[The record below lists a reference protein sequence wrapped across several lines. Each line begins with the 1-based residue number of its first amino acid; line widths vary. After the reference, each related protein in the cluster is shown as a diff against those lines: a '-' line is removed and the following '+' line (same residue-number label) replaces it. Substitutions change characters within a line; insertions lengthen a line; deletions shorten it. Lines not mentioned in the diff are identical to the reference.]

1 MTTTDPTSTALAVP
15 DTPPAPSIP
24 STWEASWR
32 LAQRISS
39 TPFVPGALRGRPEA
53 VLACVL
59 YGAELGL
66 GPMQSLQG
74 IHVIDGR
81 VAAAPELMRALIAR
95 HGHRLDIVDAT
106 DQHVTLSGRRAD
118 TGATATIT
126 WTIDD
131 AQRAGLLDKKGGSW
145 RAYPRAMLLAR
156 ATSELARMLFADVI
170 AGLSYTPEE
179 VASIDAGPDWTT
191 EPKGV
196 ATSDTLAAPPG
207 KPDPAAL
214 FERVKATAG
223 TELADRLRSLA
234 ERAGRRLTAADFHAH
249 PVWASVVQDV
259 LDDDERRQHDGYRLG
274 PLEMTPEREAAI
286 DRLRRAAPT
295 PDYELADQDPL
306 STAEGTD
313 IVDAELVE
321 ADDLNTAE
329 GIQPMD
335 TPAPGDDQ

>member
-15 DTPPAPSIP
+15 DTPPAASIP

-66 GPMQSLQG
+66 GPMQSLQA
-74 IHVIDGR
+74 INCIDGR

-106 DQHVTLSGRRAD
+106 DEHVTLSGRRAD
-118 TGATATIT
+118 TGATATVT
-126 WTIDD
+126 WSTAD
-131 AQRAGLLDKKGGSW
+131 AQRAGLLGKGAW
-145 RAYPRAMLLAR
+145 KTYPRAMLLAR

-179 VASIDAGPDWTT
+179 VTSIDAGPDWTT
-191 EPKGV
+191 GHEAV
-196 ATSDTLAAPPG
+196 TASDALAAPPG

-234 ERAGRRLTAADFHAH
+234 ERASRRLTAADFHAH

-259 LDDDERRQHDGYRLG
+259 LDDHERRTR
-274 PLEMTPEREAAI
+274 PE
-286 DRLRRAAPT
+286 
-295 PDYELADQDPL
+295 YELTDEDPFGDPDDIEE
-306 STAEGTD
+306 AEVVDLAAEYLTD
-313 IVDAELVE
+313 PEVPEVE
-321 ADDLNTAE
+321 
-329 GIQPMD
+329 Q
-335 TPAPGDDQ
+335 